1 MKSDELGMD
10 CEKHGKGFGATV
22 CCHLVNNNGAPLG
35 FVESSSEPRDLQA
48 WCYACEHMFLLEEDM
63 TDRLRKFCDFSV
75 VCEQCYASI
84 KDHHES
90 KN

>member
-1 MKSDELGMD
+1 MKSDELSMD
-10 CEKHGKGFGATV
+10 CETHGKVFTATV
-22 CCHLVNNNGAPLG
+22 CCHLVKNNGAPLG
-35 FVESSSEPRDLQA
+35 FVENSSEPRDLQA

-63 TDRLRKFCDFSV
+63 TDRFRKFCDFSV

-84 KDHHES
+84 KDQHES

>member
-1 MKSDELGMD
+1 MKSDELSVD
-10 CEKHGKGFGATV
+10 CEKHGEGFAATV
-22 CCHLVNNNGAPLG
+22 CCHLVKNNGAPPG
-35 FVESSSEPRDLQA
+35 FVENCSEPRDLQA

-63 TDRLRKFCDFSV
+63 TDRFRKFCDFSV